1 MIPRTILLGVV
12 ALMAVLPLACTRGPD
27 AVSGATTGLS
37 EPKPA
42 DHDRKSDA
50 LIIAVLAEG
59 GGTAK
64 IAKALSEILD
74 AGIVSPRQAKAD
86 ELRRYRLIG
95 FGSGIFDQRH
105 HACLLEIV
113 DRMPVVPG
121 QKAFIF
127 STSGVARRFALDNK
141 IDDPHA
147 AIRDKLLSR
156 GFQVVGEFNCAGF
169 NDNGFLK
176 IFGGMNK
183 GKPDAE
189 DLERAR
195 AFAAALKESALAQAA
210 SP

>member
-1 MIPRTILLGVV
+1 MLGLA
-12 ALMAVLPLACTRGPD
+12 ALMAVLTPACTRQAD
-27 AVSGATTGLS
+27 AVSGATTALS

-42 DHDRKSDA
+42 DDGTKSDT

-59 GGTAK
+59 GSTAK
-64 IAKALSEILD
+64 IAKALSETLD
-74 AGIVSPRQAKAD
+74 ARIVSPQQVNVD
-86 ELRRYRLIG
+86 EPRRYRLVG
-95 FGSGIFDQRH
+95 FGSGIFDQKH
-105 HACLLEIV
+105 HVSLLELV
-113 DRMPVVPG
+113 DGMPVLPG

-147 AIRDKLLSR
+147 TLREKLRSR

-176 IFGGMNK
+176 LFGGMNK
-183 GKPDAE
+183 GKPNAE
-189 DLERAR
+189 DLQRAK
-195 AFAAALKESALAQAA
+195 AFAAALKESALAHAA